1 MNTDTFPRS
10 PAAQPVVQVIATT
23 FDGTRAALASAVP
36 LARGAGARLVLL
48 VPRVVPYSVA
58 LDAAAADATDFYVRR
73 YRDLVADQGGEA
85 QIDVCVC
92 RRVDDLVSR
101 LVHPAAT
108 VVVGGPAGH
117 WMMSPE
123 QRFANRLSRAAAKV
137 IYVNSGPATTRRR
150 VAVRVE
156 DDRPAL
162 VRHGRQDMLDV
173 LMVVI
178 TILFFVVAVAYAAAC
193 DRL

>member
-1 MNTDTFPRS
+1 VNSERPLRS

-36 LARGAGARLVLL
+36 LARGAGARLVLI
-48 VPRVVPYSVA
+48 VPRVIPYSVT
-58 LDAAAADATDFYVRR
+58 LDASAADATDFFVRR
-73 YRDLVADQGGEA
+73 YRALVADQGGEA
-85 QIDVCVC
+85 QIEVCVC
-92 RRVDDLVSR
+92 RRVDDLVRR

-150 VAVRVE
+150 VAARVE
-156 DDRPAL
+156 TVDPDSSDT
-162 VRHGRQDMLDV
+162 GDTTCSM
-173 LMVVI
+173 
-178 TILFFVVAVAYAAAC
+178 C
-193 DRL
+193 